1 MEQLDFMRMNTK
13 LISSVDQ
20 PIYTIPYLIA
30 QARNGLVNV
39 SSASFSITLASTMVC
54 RIANTSTGSMTSV
67 ESILVSSSTNMNY
80 SIIRNGSLTGT
91 LTARPVYNANDAF
104 PASLSTTVSAA
115 SAVAG
120 LSVSGGD
127 TLLQQLS
134 LPNVF
139 NPVSI
144 TPIILEPGSSLYFYS
159 TGLVSISV
167 TINVV
172 FTEY

>member
-1 MEQLDFMRMNTK
+1 MERFNITRSNTK

-20 PIYTIPYLIA
+20 PIYMIPYLTA
-30 QARNGLVNV
+30 QARNGLVNL
-39 SSASFSITLASTMVC
+39 SSASFSITLASTIVC
-54 RIANTSTGSMTSV
+54 RITNISTRSMTSV
-67 ESILVSSSTNMNY
+67 ESIFINSSTSLNY

-91 LTARPVYNANDAF
+91 LIGQPVYNANDAF
-104 PASLSTTVSAA
+104 PASSATTVSSA

-120 LSVSGGD
+120 LSVSGGN
-127 TLLQQLS
+127 TLLQQIA

-144 TPIILEPGSSLYFYS
+144 TPILIKPGSSLYFYS
-159 TGLVSISV
+159 AGLVSVSV
-167 TINVV
+167 TINVA